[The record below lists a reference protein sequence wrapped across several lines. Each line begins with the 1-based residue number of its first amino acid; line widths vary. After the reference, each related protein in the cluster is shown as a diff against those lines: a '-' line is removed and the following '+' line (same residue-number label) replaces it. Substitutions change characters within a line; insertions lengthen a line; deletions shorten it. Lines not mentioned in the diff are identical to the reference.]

1 MDTFKNDEVLDYPNI
16 SKINFI
22 KINKKY
28 LKVLLI
34 NFFLFFVPLLVTL
47 ILLDLFA
54 FNESLLK
61 YRIIIYSSFFTFFVF
76 IFLYI
81 NFSFPLRRYAVR
93 EKDITYKS
101 GLFIRK
107 MTTVPFSRIQHVEID
122 ESVFSRLFKLA
133 SISVFTAGDSSDD
146 LVIKG
151 LSKEKALQIKEFIS
165 TKVND

>member
-1 MDTFKNDEVLDYPNI
+1 
-16 SKINFI
+16 
-22 KINKKY
+22 
-28 LKVLLI
+28 
-34 NFFLFFVPLLVTL
+34 
-47 ILLDLFA
+47 
-54 FNESLLK
+54 
-61 YRIIIYSSFFTFFVF
+61 
-76 IFLYI
+76 
-81 NFSFPLRRYAVR
+81 
-93 EKDITYKS
+93 
-101 GLFIRK
+101 

>member
-54 FNESLLK
+54 FNESVLK

-76 IFLYI
+76 IFL
-81 NFSFPLRRYAVR
+81 
-93 EKDITYKS
+93 
-101 GLFIRK
+101 
-107 MTTVPFSRIQHVEID
+107 
-122 ESVFSRLFKLA
+122 
-133 SISVFTAGDSSDD
+133 
-146 LVIKG
+146 
-151 LSKEKALQIKEFIS
+151 
-165 TKVND
+165 

>member
-54 FNESLLK
+54 FN
-61 YRIIIYSSFFTFFVF
+61 
-76 IFLYI
+76 
-81 NFSFPLRRYAVR
+81 
-93 EKDITYKS
+93 
-101 GLFIRK
+101 
-107 MTTVPFSRIQHVEID
+107 
-122 ESVFSRLFKLA
+122 
-133 SISVFTAGDSSDD
+133 
-146 LVIKG
+146 
-151 LSKEKALQIKEFIS
+151 
-165 TKVND
+165 

>member
-28 LKVLLI
+28 FKVLLI

-54 FNESLLK
+54 FNESVLK

-76 IFLYI
+76 LRFYYFLYCI
-81 NFSFPLRRYAVR
+81 YN
-93 EKDITYKS
+93 
-101 GLFIRK
+101 
-107 MTTVPFSRIQHVEID
+107 
-122 ESVFSRLFKLA
+122 
-133 SISVFTAGDSSDD
+133 
-146 LVIKG
+146 
-151 LSKEKALQIKEFIS
+151 
-165 TKVND
+165 